1 MSQLQERITSTKNG
15 AFYIS
20 IASLEMGIVSMK
32 RDVVTF
38 DEASL
43 YLGLGALNDN
53 ASLGLGLSGNEC

>member
-43 YLGLGALNDN
+43 YLGLG
-53 ASLGLGLSGNEC
+53 LSGNEC